1 MQSYSFLTA
10 DTIISTAKA
19 EAIGSTTS
27 SLTALQDEQLLAKV
41 HQINAKFVNSAHSN
55 HPKGGWSW
63 MKKITSFTTKVATS
77 LNGAISAGTGSI
89 VLADSSTYGSIGRI
103 IIENS
108 AGAFDFV
115 DYTAN
120 AANTLTVSSATGVE
134 TVSANHSTGERVESL
149 VPLPTDYSK
158 ANIVYINSS
167 EYDYEQCEGFPNGG
181 GYTTY
186 GGYLLLPRGIGAQTG
201 TLIYYARGSSIT
213 ALTDTTNIPSEF
225 SRYAIEELKAH
236 IYMVRRKRE
245 DIQFSLQLA
254 EQDLQYAFSQDSQ
267 PISNSE
273 RSRIPLP
280 Y

>member
-1 MQSYSFLTA
+1 
-10 DTIISTAKA
+10 
-19 EAIGSTTS
+19 
-27 SLTALQDEQLLAKV
+27 
-41 HQINAKFVNSAHSN
+41 
-55 HPKGGWSW
+55 
-63 MKKITSFTTKVATS
+63 MKKITSFATKAATS
-77 LNGAISAGTGSI
+77 LNGAVSSGASSV
-89 VLADSSTYGSIGRI
+89 VLSDSSTYSSAGRI

-120 AANTLTVSSATGVE
+120 VANTLTVSSATGAE
-134 TVSANHSTGERVESL
+134 TVNIAHVTGERVESL
-149 VPLPTDYSK
+149 IALPIDYSK
-158 ANIVYINSS
+158 ANIVYINSI
-167 EYDYEQCEGFPNGG
+167 EYDYEQCEGFPNSL

-186 GGYLLLPRGIGAQTG
+186 GGYLLFPRGIGVQSG
-201 TLIYYARGSSIT
+201 TLIYFARGNTIST
-213 ALTDTTNIPSEF
+213 LTDVTNIPSEF

-236 IYMVRRKRE
+236 IYMIRRKRE